1 MQTPINTF
9 KQAIQQKRTQIGL
22 WTALADG
29 YCAEIIAGTG
39 YDWLLVDGEHA
50 PNDVRSVLAQ
60 LQGIASAAGAFPDKP
75 GMSHPVVRVPHGD
88 TALIKQYLDIG
99 AQTLLVP
106 MVNTAEQAAELVQA
120 MRYPPQGVR
129 GLGSSLARSARW
141 ATYPNYLHEAN
152 DQVCL
157 LVQVESVQGMQN
169 IDAIAATPG
178 VDGVFIG
185 PSDLAATMG
194 HPGNI
199 THPDVQAAIEHGMKR
214 ILLAGKAPGILAPV
228 EAQARKWLD
237 AGAVFVAVGVDV
249 TLMVTG
255 AKTLLAK
262 YKTAAEAPRAGTAG
276 Y

>member
-9 KQAIQQKRTQIGL
+9 KQALQQKRPQIGL
-22 WTALADG
+22 WAALADP
-29 YCAEIIAGTG
+29 YCAEVIACTG
-39 YDWLLVDGEHA
+39 YDWLLIDGEHA
-50 PNDVRSVLAQ
+50 PNDLRSVLGQ
-60 LQGIASAAGAFPDKP
+60 LQGIASAVSAFPDRP

-88 TALIKQYLDIG
+88 AALIKQFLDIG

-106 MVNTAEQAAELVQA
+106 MVNTAEQAAALVQA
-120 MRYPPQGVR
+120 MRYPPQGIR
-129 GLGSSLARSARW
+129 GLGSSLARAARW

-157 LVQVESVQGMQN
+157 LVQVESVEAMQN

-194 HPGNI
+194 HPGN
-199 THPDVQAAIEHGMKR
+199 TAHPDVQAAIEHGMKR
-214 ILLAGKAPGILAPV
+214 ILLAGKAPGILSPT
-228 EAQARKWLD
+228 EPQARKWLY
-237 AGAVFVAVGVDV
+237 AGAVFVAVGMDV

-255 AKTLLAK
+255 AKALLAK
-262 YKTAAEAPRAGTAG
+262 YKTPGATASAGGG